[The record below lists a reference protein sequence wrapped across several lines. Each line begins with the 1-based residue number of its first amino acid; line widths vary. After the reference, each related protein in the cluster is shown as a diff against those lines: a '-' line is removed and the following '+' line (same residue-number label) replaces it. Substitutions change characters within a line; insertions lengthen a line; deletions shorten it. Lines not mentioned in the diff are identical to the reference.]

1 MRKQKEFYQISR
13 SGEERTAR
21 TFEIFYHFVKLLSC
35 TLKLF
40 GKALFAVT
48 LTAIRAEIF
57 QSKSHFIANERT
69 CTLGTKLTTHNQ
81 FANSAI

>member
-40 GKALFAVT
+40 SKAVFAVT

-57 QSKSHFIANERT
+57 QSKSYFIANKRT
-69 CTLGTKLTTHNQ
+69 CAVRTKLTTHNQ
-81 FANSAI
+81 SANSAI